1 MKPSSLGLHFL
12 CSVKI
17 RIALVHCFAVE
28 RLDRNSTLDEIPA
41 VNFFQTWYVAHQS
54 SRIPA
59 SVGPSRSAS
68 LGHMGQRARSSKH
81 TAPRPT
87 VRFTR
92 LVVPQAKLPVLPAAA
107 AAAGAGSTNG
117 ERLRHL
123 PLGTRGPAAESSP
136 GGPLLFPQWP
146 LLQTPHKCR
155 APLSLSVLAAGDMCR

>member
-1 MKPSSLGLHFL
+1 
-12 CSVKI
+12 
-17 RIALVHCFAVE
+17 
-28 RLDRNSTLDEIPA
+28 
-41 VNFFQTWYVAHQS
+41 
-54 SRIPA
+54 
-59 SVGPSRSAS
+59 
-68 LGHMGQRARSSKH
+68 MGQRACSSKH

-136 GGPLLFPQWP
+136 GGPFLLPQWP

-155 APLSLSVLAAGDMCR
+155 APLSLPVLAAGDMCSFFAELEIGCSIVAIQISWSSLNLELGL